1 MKDELIEK
9 YNDCSLS
16 FYVNIDASG
25 IENEDGDL
33 SADDDF
39 PHVDYQI
46 KDGTL
51 LSWDGSDVM
60 DLDELDDSWW
70 ERAMNPDEDD
80 IEDGIEPKTEFDCFV
95 SEIMNQVIQNDYI
108 GCSEFEELIDD
119 RRILLILLKDEDD
132 TIIEE
137 IEEWDIAEHVD

>member
-1 MKDELIEK
+1 MNKEYINKL
-9 YNDCSLS
+9 NDCDLG
-16 FYVNIDASG
+16 FYINLDASG

-33 SADDDF
+33 SNDDL
-39 PHVDYQI
+39 PHVNYQI
-46 KDGTL
+46 KDGKL

-108 GCSEFEELIDD
+108 GCSEFWELIDD
-119 RRILLILLKDEDD
+119 KRILLILLKDEDD

-137 IEEWDIAEHVD
+137 IGEWDIAEHVD